1 VESPAPSSDESSSPI
16 SNSGLDPYFSLMSRL
31 FYGLALR
38 ETAVKGHMLYISIS
52 SSLLPNTFQRR
63 EVNNTIGTIILIYV
77 SVAIGMYNLLGS
89 AYCSSYG

>member
-1 VESPAPSSDESSSPI
+1 
-16 SNSGLDPYFSLMSRL
+16 
-31 FYGLALR
+31 
-38 ETAVKGHMLYISIS
+38 MLYISIS

-89 AYCSSYG
+89 VTVAATAEENQQQRLQQLLE